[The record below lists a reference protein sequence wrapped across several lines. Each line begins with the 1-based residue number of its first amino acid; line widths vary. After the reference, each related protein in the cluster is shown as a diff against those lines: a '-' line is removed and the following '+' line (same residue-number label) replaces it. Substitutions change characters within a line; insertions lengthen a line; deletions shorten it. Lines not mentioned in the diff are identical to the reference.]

1 MSPVK
6 ANAEELKLENEKAS
20 QINKER
26 GKAKG
31 TRVKVGQTR
40 GKNPNV
46 ISWEFFDRLI
56 PESLPT
62 SYAEFCELTKTTEEK
77 DIVNL
82 LIEGHN
88 SFQYAEASD
97 EIGEFVEDYWD
108 KDTATQFRTT
118 IRQFS
123 KAANMEIEDAVK
135 LLKPA
140 VEAGYQAR
148 KQAAEAA
155 SQPVA

>member
-6 ANAEELKLENEKAS
+6 ANAEELKLENAKAD

-46 ISWEFFDRLI
+46 ITWEYFNREI

-62 SYAEFCELTKTTEEK
+62 SYQEFCELTKTTEEK

-123 KAANMEIEDAVK
+123 KAANMPIEKAVEM
-135 LLKPA
+135 LKPA
-140 VEAGYQAR
+140 VEEGYQAR
-148 KQAAEAA
+148 KKAAEEVP
-155 SQPVA
+155 QPA